1 MTIDQ
6 SRYQHIEFRYDV
18 RILTIALN
26 RPDALNAVNAG
37 LHTELSRVFY
47 DVAVDP
53 DSDIVVLTG
62 NGKAFCAGGD
72 IKWMQDAIDDPAMFE
87 RTAVEAK
94 GIFFGQLEVEKP
106 MVCRMNG
113 HATGLGASLAL
124 CCDVVY
130 AADNAKIG
138 DPHVSVGLVAGDGGC
153 VLWPQLIG
161 YTRAKEYLLS
171 GDLMSAPD
179 AERLG
184 LINRAVPL
192 AELDAIAYGFA
203 GRLAR
208 GATKAIRWTKVT
220 ANLGLKAL
228 AHQIFDTGLGYEIQ
242 SNRTRDHQEAVNA
255 FRERRAPT
263 FTGT

>member
-1 MTIDQ
+1 MGIDQ
-6 SRYQHIEFRYDV
+6 SRYRHIEFRYDA
-18 RILTIALN
+18 RILTVALN

-47 DVAVDP
+47 DIAADP
-53 DSDIVVLTG
+53 DSDVVVLTG
-62 NGKAFCAGGD
+62 KGKAFCAGGD
-72 IKWMQDAIDDPAMFE
+72 IKWMQDAIDEQEMFE

-94 GIFFGQLEVEKP
+94 GIFFGQLEIEKP
-106 MVCRMNG
+106 IVCRMNG

-124 CCDVVY
+124 CCDVVF
-130 AADNAKIG
+130 ASDQAKIG

-153 VLWPQLIG
+153 VLWPQLLG
-161 YTRAKEYLLS
+161 YTRAKEYLLT
-171 GDLMSAPD
+171 GDLIPAPE
-179 AERLG
+179 AARLG
-184 LINRAVPL
+184 LINHAVPL
-192 AELDAIAYGFA
+192 AELDTAAYGYA
-203 GRLAR
+203 ERLAR

-255 FRERRAPT
+255 FRERRAPQ
-263 FTGT
+263 FTGK

>member
-1 MTIDQ
+1 MAMDQ
-6 SRYQHIEFRYDV
+6 SRYAHLEFSYRG
-18 RILTIALN
+18 RILTVALN
-26 RPDALNAVNAG
+26 RPDALNAVNAA
-37 LHTELSRVFY
+37 LHSELSRVFY
-47 DVAVDP
+47 DVQQDA

-106 MVCRMNG
+106 IVCRMNG

-124 CCDVVY
+124 CCDVVF
-130 AADNAKIG
+130 AAENARIG

-153 VLWPQLIG
+153 IVWPQLIG
-161 YTRAKEYLLS
+161 YTRAKEYLLT
-171 GDLMSAPD
+171 GDLIAA
-179 AERLG
+179 AEAVRLG
-184 LINRAVPL
+184 LINHAVPL
-192 AELDAIAYGFA
+192 AELDAAAYGYA
-203 GRLAR
+203 ERLAN

-242 SNRTRDHQEAVNA
+242 SNRTVDHQEAVNA
-255 FRERRAPT
+255 FRDKRAPK
-263 FTGT
+263 FTGK